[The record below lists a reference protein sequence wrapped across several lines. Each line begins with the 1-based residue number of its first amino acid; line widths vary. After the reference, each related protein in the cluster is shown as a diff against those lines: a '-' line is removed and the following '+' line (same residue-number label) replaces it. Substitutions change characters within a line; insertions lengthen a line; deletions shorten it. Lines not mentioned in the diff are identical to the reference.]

1 MNGADQFYIFLVCAV
16 YGVFSGVIYDVIY
29 CAVIP
34 FKKSWVKIAGD
45 LLFSAIFI
53 ALYIFLSLLFSFPA
67 FRLYMFLGCAVG
79 FYLYLKSF
87 HKIVAFFALKVYN
100 KIQAKISTD
109 KKDKRAWHERTAPP
123 NLTRRRK
130 QKRKESQ

>member
-29 CAVIP
+29 CAVLP
-34 FKKSWVKIAGD
+34 FKKRWVKIAGD
-45 LLFSAIFI
+45 LLFSAVFI
-53 ALYIFLSLLFSFPA
+53 VLYIFLSLLFSFPA

-100 KIQAKISTD
+100 RIQTKISNT
-109 KKDKRAWHERTAPP
+109 KKDKKVWHERTATP
-123 NLTRRRK
+123 NRMRRLK
-130 QKRKESQ
+130 QKRSVSQ

>member
-29 CAVIP
+29 CAVLP
-34 FKKSWVKIAGD
+34 FKKGWVKIAGD

-53 ALYIFLSLLFSFPA
+53 LLYLFLSLLFSFPA

-100 KIQAKISTD
+100 RIQTKISNT
-109 KKDKRAWHERTAPP
+109 KKDKKVWHERTATP
-123 NLTRRRK
+123 NRMRRLK
-130 QKRKESQ
+130 QKRSVLQ